1 MASEVV
7 TQAINETI
15 KPNDKRAITAESLAA
30 LLHLMNEEGGAG
42 GSGALTLKTGTVV
55 DTGSDMPTTILTSE
69 ERAHNQEVYRIVKE
83 TVKNGGICPLITA
96 DIKSLLFASEPE
108 AELFFEDC
116 QIMMGPFIYG
126 YVNAPI
132 MASELGYSELV
143 FCYSLFAVLLVL
155 EDGSVIFSG
164 SI

>member
-30 LLHLMNEEGGAG
+30 LLHLMNEQGGSGGAG
-42 GSGALTLKTGTVV
+42 TLEIKIGTIV
-55 DTGSDMPTTILTSE
+55 DTSSDMPTTILTSE
-69 ERAHNQEVYRIVKE
+69 ERENNVEVYQKVKE
-83 TVKNGGICPLITA
+83 AAVNKQPIPLITA
-96 DIKSLLFASEPE
+96 DIGSLLFASEPE
-108 AELFFEDC
+108 ASLYFEHC
-116 QIMMGPFIYG
+116 NILMGPFIYG
-126 YVNAPI
+126 YISSALLG
-132 MASELGYSELV
+132 AELGYSELI

-155 EDGSVIFSG
+155 EDGTVIFSG

>member
-15 KPNDKRAITAESLAA
+15 KPNGQRAITAESFAA
-30 LLHLMNEEGGAG
+30 LLHLMNEQGGSGGAG
-42 GSGALTLKTGTVV
+42 TLEIKTGTVV

-69 ERAHNQEVYRIVKE
+69 ERENNAAVYQKVKE
-83 TVKNGGICPLITA
+83 AAINKQPIPLITA
-96 DIKSLLFASEPE
+96 DIGSLLFASEPE
-108 AELFFEDC
+108 AELYFEHC
-116 QIMMGPFIYG
+116 NILMGPFIYG
-126 YVNAPI
+126 YVSSALLGAEI
-132 MASELGYSELV
+132 GYSEIM

-155 EDGSVIFSG
+155 EDGTVIFSG